1 MNSFSFQA
9 TSLLVL
15 FALVLSGCAKKDGPQ
30 TTLNRNSG
38 ASDVGANGPGSSAN
52 GFNQGEEFS
61 ALGTPLR
68 GDFGNEDL
76 LAPRDSALEG
86 FSDPLNTIRPF
97 DPVLFGFDQYNLT
110 AEERPKLQE
119 IAEFMKSNLNA
130 RLLIEGY
137 CDWKGTP
144 EYNKSLGDRRA
155 TTVKNYLIELGGDS
169 SRIET
174 VSIGDETAIPNA
186 DSAQARQDRRAAF
199 VVTKGT

>member
-1 MNSFSFQA
+1 MNVFSFL
-9 TSLLVL
+9 TTFLLVL
-15 FALVLSGCAKKDGPQ
+15 FAVAFGGCAKKDGPQ

-38 ASDVGANGPGSSAN
+38 ASEVGKNDPGSSTN
-52 GFNQGEEFS
+52 GFNQGDEFS

-68 GDFGNEDL
+68 GDFGSEGL

>member
-1 MNSFSFQA
+1 MKTSRL
-9 TSLLVL
+9 TSLFVI
-15 FALVLSGCAKKDGPQ
+15 FAILLGGCSKKNEPQ
-30 TTLNRNSG
+30 TTLNRGG
-38 ASDVGANGPGSSAN
+38 ADGTSTAA
-52 GFNQGEEFS
+52 GFNQGDEFS
-61 ALGTPLR
+61 ELGAPLR
-68 GDFGNEDL
+68 GDLGDSDL
-76 LAPRDSALEG
+76 LQPRDAALEG

-119 IAEFMKSNLNA
+119 IAEFMQSNANA

-155 TTVKNYLIELGGDS
+155 TTVKNYLVELGGDS
-169 SRIET
+169 NRIDT

-186 DSAQARQDRRAAF
+186 DTTQARLDRRAAF

>member
-1 MNSFSFQA
+1 MKTSRL
-9 TSLLVL
+9 TSLFVIFTILL
-15 FALVLSGCAKKDGPQ
+15 GGCSKKNEPQ
-30 TTLNRNSG
+30 TTLNRSSDGTSG
-38 ASDVGANGPGSSAN
+38 AA
-52 GFNQGEEFS
+52 GFNQGDEFS
-61 ALGTPLR
+61 ELGAPLR
-68 GDFGNEDL
+68 GDLSDSDL
-76 LAPRDSALEG
+76 LQPRDAALEG

-110 AEERPKLQE
+110 AGERPKLQE
-119 IAEFMKSNLNA
+119 IAEFMQSNVNA

-155 TTVKNYLIELGGDS
+155 TTVKNYLVELGGDS
-169 SRIET
+169 NRIDT

-186 DSAQARQDRRAAF
+186 DTTQSRLDRRAAF

>member
-1 MNSFSFQA
+1 MNAYSFQA

-15 FALVLSGCAKKDGPQ
+15 FALVLGGCAKKDGPQ
-30 TTLNRNSG
+30 TTLNRDSG
-38 ASDVGANGPGSSAN
+38 ASDVGANGSGPSAD
-52 GFNQGEEFS
+52 GFNQEEEFS
-61 ALGTPLR
+61 ALGSPLR
-68 GDFGNEDL
+68 GDFGDKDL

-186 DSAQARQDRRAAF
+186 DSAQARQDRRVAF

>member
-1 MNSFSFQA
+1 MKTSRL
-9 TSLLVL
+9 TSLFVIFSILL
-15 FALVLSGCAKKDGPQ
+15 GGCSKKNDPQ
-30 TTLNRNSG
+30 TTLNRNSDG
-38 ASDVGANGPGSSAN
+38 TSTTTAAA
-52 GFNQGEEFS
+52 GFNQGDEFS
-61 ALGTPLR
+61 ELGAPLR
-68 GDFGNEDL
+68 GDLSDSDL
-76 LAPRDSALEG
+76 LQPRDAALEG

-110 AEERPKLQE
+110 AGERPKLQE
-119 IAEFMKSNLNA
+119 IAEFMQGNLNA

-155 TTVKNYLIELGGDS
+155 TTVKNYLVELGGDS
-169 SRIET
+169 NRIDT

-186 DSAQARQDRRAAF
+186 DTTQARLDRRAAF

>member
-1 MNSFSFQA
+1 MNTSRL
-9 TSLLVL
+9 TSLFVVSAILL
-15 FALVLSGCAKKDGPQ
+15 GGCSKKNDPQ
-30 TTLNRNSG
+30 TTLNRS
-38 ASDVGANGPGSSAN
+38 SDGSSSAA
-52 GFNQGEEFS
+52 GTSSFNQGDEFS
-61 ALGTPLR
+61 ELGAPIS
-68 GDFGNEDL
+68 GGFSDSDL
-76 LAPRDSALEG
+76 LQPRDSGIVG

-97 DPVLFGFDQYNLT
+97 DAVLFGFDQYNLT

-119 IAEFMKSNLNA
+119 IAEFMQSNVNA

-169 SRIET
+169 NRIDT

-186 DSAQARQDRRAAF
+186 DNTQARLDRRAAF
-199 VVTKGT
+199 VVTKGS

>member
-1 MNSFSFQA
+1 MNTLLFKANCF
-9 TSLLVL
+9 LVL
-15 FALVLSGCAKKDGPQ
+15 LAVLLGGCAKKDGPQ

-38 ASDVGANGPGSSAN
+38 SSESGTNNLGSSAN
-52 GFNQGEEFS
+52 GFNQGDEFS

-68 GDFGNEDL
+68 GDFDGDDL

-97 DPVLFGFDQYNLT
+97 APVLFGFDQYNLT

-119 IAEFMKSNLNA
+119 IAEFLKSNLSA

-155 TTVKNYLIELGGDS
+155 TTVKNYLIELGSDS

>member
-1 MNSFSFQA
+1 MNAFSFQA

-15 FALVLSGCAKKDGPQ
+15 FALVLGSCAKKDGPQ

-38 ASDVGANGPGSSAN
+38 ASDVGKYDPGSSTN
-52 GFNQGEEFS
+52 GFNQGDEFS

-68 GDFGNEDL
+68 GDFGSEGL

-199 VVTKGT
+199 VVTKGI

>member
-1 MNSFSFQA
+1 MKTSRL
-9 TSLLVL
+9 TSLFVIFSILL
-15 FALVLSGCAKKDGPQ
+15 GGCSKKNDPQ
-30 TTLNRNSG
+30 TTLNRNSDG
-38 ASDVGANGPGSSAN
+38 TSTASTAA
-52 GFNQGEEFS
+52 GFNQGDEFS
-61 ALGTPLR
+61 ELGAPLR
-68 GDFGNEDL
+68 GDLSDSDL
-76 LAPRDSALEG
+76 LQPRDAALEG

-110 AEERPKLQE
+110 AGERPKLQE
-119 IAEFMKSNLNA
+119 IAEFMQSNLNA

-155 TTVKNYLIELGGDS
+155 TTVKNYLVELGGDS
-169 SRIET
+169 NRIDT

-186 DSAQARQDRRAAF
+186 DTTQARLDRRAAF